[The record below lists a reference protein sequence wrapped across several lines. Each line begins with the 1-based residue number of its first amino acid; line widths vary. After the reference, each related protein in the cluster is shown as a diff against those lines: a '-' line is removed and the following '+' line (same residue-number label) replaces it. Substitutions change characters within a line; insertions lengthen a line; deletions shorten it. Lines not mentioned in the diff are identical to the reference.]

1 MSALKENTCTDNLMK
16 IRGDHEKFVQLKEER
31 TLILESAKFPV
42 HKRQSNV
49 KSLKS
54 ENMPN
59 PGKSLGHTW
68 NKDDDTLELLTKSFP
83 QEQPVTKRLSSVS

>member
-1 MSALKENTCTDNLMK
+1 MK
-16 IRGDHEKFVQLKEER
+16 IRGDQEKLLQFKEER

-42 HKRQSNV
+42 HKWQSNV
-49 KSLKS
+49 KPLKS

-68 NKDDDTLELLTKSFP
+68 SKDDETLELLTKSFP
-83 QEQPVTKRLSSVS
+83 QKQPVTYRLSSVT

>member
-1 MSALKENTCTDNLMK
+1 MK
-16 IRGDHEKFVQLKEER
+16 IRGDQEKLVQFKEER

-42 HKRQSNV
+42 HKWQSNV

-59 PGKSLGHTW
+59 PDKSLGHTW
-68 NKDDDTLELLTKSFP
+68 SKDDETLELLTKSFP
-83 QEQPVTKRLSSVS
+83 QKQPVT